1 MPQTQ
6 LGHVPSLFPHIKDEW
21 WKDSY
26 DEIFLW
32 TDGDCVEDPALTD
45 AECTT
50 LLQLPKVSALFA
62 ATNSPNADVTTNSSG
77 IGIQVL
83 DLCCGQGRHTN
94 TLAAQFPFATF
105 HGLDQSTYLL
115 DLARQRAKNEN
126 VDRNTLY
133 TTGDARAIPAPNGSY
148 DLVFL
153 LGNSFGHGSHDDD
166 RRLLRETARVLKP
179 DGVFVIDFVDGGWMR
194 ENVSAAAW
202 EWLNSDRFIPAPG
215 RHGGK
220 NKDEEERKLVA
231 LREREL
237 SPDKKRLA
245 SREIVV
251 DLAAPRVY
259 QDLFYAVQL
268 YDGVE
273 MEGMFGEVG
282 LRMLEGIGITTSTS
296 EDASAGARAGAG
308 AAGDQ
313 GMMGHRQLLVAW
325 KDSSSLSTSPP
336 AACVDPQ
343 DADTYVHP
351 HITLDYEEGKGRLLR
366 ATAAI
371 DADTVVIADAPY
383 AIVPTVPPDSNEA
396 LICSNLLC
404 RRRVPQDAEGVR
416 CADNCIN
423 DVIWCNS
430 HCRKIDQAR
439 HDFECAWLK
448 KYGTRLR
455 QEEGEEDFAMLW
467 IIARMLAG
475 RDLELRIKSTN
486 PDSQQDKLDLPW
498 SNRFKRGWDAGIDN
512 LLGNRERW
520 PQERLQHWA
529 DLVERYLSDEDQP
542 GLLSPDDVLTLICKE
557 ETNTFG
563 LYTVNTGPPET
574 QKERGA
580 SYGLACYPRATI
592 CNHSCLPNLKHG
604 PDDRGRMVMTTTRD
618 IAAGEECFIAYIDL
632 SVHKSLEARQKRI
645 MHYFTF
651 SCVCDRCLQER
662 AETDI
667 DRS

>member
-26 DEIFLW
+26 NEIFLW

-45 AECTT
+45 AECST

-77 IGIQVL
+77 IQVL

-94 TLAAQFPFATF
+94 TLAAQFPSATF
-105 HGLDQSTYLL
+105 HGLDQSAYLL
-115 DLARQRAKNEN
+115 DLARQRAKSEN

-133 TTGDARAIPAPNGSY
+133 TAGDARAIPAPDGSY

-153 LGNSFGHGSHDDD
+153 LGNSFGHGSREDD

-202 EWLNSDRFIPAPG
+202 EWLDSGRFQI
-215 RHGGK
+215 HGER
-220 NKDEEERKLVA
+220 NEEEERKLVA

-282 LRMLEGIGITTSTS
+282 LRMLEGTATTTSTS
-296 EDASAGARAGAG
+296 ASGFAGADTGAG

-313 GMMGHRQLLVAW
+313 GMMGHRQLLVAR
-325 KDSSSLSTSPP
+325 KDSSSLSTPP

-371 DADTVVIADAPY
+371 EADTVVIADAPY

-404 RRRVPQDAEGVR
+404 RRRVPQDVEGVR
-416 CADNCIN
+416 CAKNCIS

-467 IIARMLAG
+467 IIVRMLAG

-486 PDSQQDKLDLPW
+486 PDLQKDKLDLPW
-498 SNRFKRGWDAGIDN
+498 SNRFKRGWDAGIDG

-529 DLVERYLSDEDQP
+529 DLVEQYLSDEDQP
-542 GLLSPDDVLTLICKE
+542 GLLSPDDLLTLICKE

-592 CNHSCLPNLKHG
+592 CNHSCLPNVSFSFQPG
-604 PDDRGRMVMTTTRD
+604 G
-618 IAAGEECFIAYIDL
+618 ID
-632 SVHKSLEARQKRI
+632 
-645 MHYFTF
+645 
-651 SCVCDRCLQER
+651 
-662 AETDI
+662 
-667 DRS
+667 